1 MVAGGGA
8 SKFFQL
14 PPLSVEM
21 ATEFKVLARKT
32 AESLIQ
38 RSQTVVEGA
47 AAWAFVSE
55 DSGLRVFKNLEE
67 DAATINS
74 KMYCGVIQVEG
85 SIDDVAGLLQPD
97 GAKKSPFHKD
107 ILDTSTLYTLEAPTV
122 TAPNDSISIQWMAVK
137 SPMKSVMMH
146 RDVCFVQCTREFTMN
161 GRRGWV
167 RAGRSV
173 KLDGCPNLEQTYGLV
188 RVVNY
193 GSGHVILESQDMPG
207 CLDIVYVVHFDLGDG
222 KSEWAV
228 NAFQGRDF
236 FVEKGINRRFQSLVE
251 LNHHLKEL
259 RTSAAAAESATM
271 TKSIPRS
278 SKRARCCVCAKRLGV
293 LNRKIQCSRCAEMMC
308 KHCDQQW
315 RSRTKAATTVCLTCA
330 MSDSP
335 RSMVDQWMA
344 SYHSRHK
351 PSASSSEGRSS
362 DSQDDDT
369 SSTASMPQYRPC
381 LVYKCQSDR
390 GFVLERPEKTQVCFN

>member
-1 MVAGGGA
+1 
-8 SKFFQL
+8 
-14 PPLSVEM
+14 M

-47 AAWAFVSE
+47 TWAFVSE
-55 DSGLRVFKNLEE
+55 DSGLRMFKNLEE
-67 DAATINS
+67 DAAITNS

-85 SIDDVAGLLQPD
+85 SIDDVVGLLQPD

-107 ILDTSTLYTLEAPTV
+107 ILDASTLYTLEAPTA

-137 SPMKSVMMH
+137 SPMKSVVMN

-173 KLDGCPNLEQTYGLV
+173 KLDGCPNVEQTYGLV

-207 CLDIVYVVHFDLGDG
+207 CLDIAYVVHFDLGDG

-228 NAFQGRDF
+228 NAFQSRDF
-236 FVEKGINRRFQSLVE
+236 FVEKGISRRFQSLVE
-251 LNHHLKEL
+251 INHHLKEL
-259 RTSAAAAESATM
+259 RTTAESATM
-271 TKSIPRS
+271 TKSTPRS

-293 LNRKIQCSRCAEMMC
+293 LNRKIQCSRCAEVC
-308 KHCDQQW
+308 K
-315 RSRTKAATTVCLTCA
+315 R
-330 MSDSP
+330 
-335 RSMVDQWMA
+335 
-344 SYHSRHK
+344 
-351 PSASSSEGRSS
+351 
-362 DSQDDDT
+362 
-369 SSTASMPQYRPC
+369 
-381 LVYKCQSDR
+381 
-390 GFVLERPEKTQVCFN
+390 QVTPWI